1 MGFSPWGH
9 QESGTVE
16 VTARA
21 HTQDLVEGLLRC
33 TLRIGGGW
41 PGSQPPRLSCLE
53 HLPHHC
59 SHQEDGEEKAQALR
73 NKCRTPF
80 QALRISGAYSQSML
94 QRRAVARKP
103 ASLRVPCGWRDQLWP
118 SAHPLC
124 EARVVWLLAS
134 DGSKAPRK
142 GQSRMPVEV
151 LEGTCPH
158 WEILDKP

>member
-1 MGFSPWGH
+1 MRYWWLSGKESTCQCMRQGFDPWVRKIPWRRKWHPTPVFLPGKSHGQRSLVGFSPWGH

-103 ASLRVPCGWRDQLWP
+103 ASLRVPCG
-118 SAHPLC
+118 
-124 EARVVWLLAS
+124 
-134 DGSKAPRK
+134 
-142 GQSRMPVEV
+142 
-151 LEGTCPH
+151 
-158 WEILDKP
+158 